1 MTLQESHFKRPS
13 DCVVGMDG
21 MRTSVEARVQVG
33 DSESVFTPV
42 IVSGTVNPN
51 AQCKRDLNNSLHYYY
66 CLIQPLPIHPQAL
79 KFAGSMVDA
88 DDMGMGEDLEPALQK
103 LRV

>member
-1 MTLQESHFKRPS
+1 
-13 DCVVGMDG
+13 MDG

-51 AQCKRDLNNSLHYYY
+51 AQCKHDLNNSLHYYY
-66 CLIQPLPIHPQAL
+66 CLIQPLPIHLQAL

-88 DDMGMGEDLEPALQK
+88 DKGMGKIWSLPYRSLEARL
-103 LRV
+103 